1 MSSWPWL
8 ILVRNVF
15 VLYQG
20 YSLPSS
26 LCCLLW
32 RAGESNIGYMGLLDM
47 SLQNLSHHG
56 DAFGDEDR
64 RCELLGKSLS
74 VNLSSFSP
82 TFPCKSP
89 LNYDFSCC
97 SLHLM
102 LNFKITNS
110 FLDFKTFWWTPVMT
124 HSATLSQKRCGGK
137 SPPPPSSAT
146 HRVIF
151 NHFPECTASSSL
163 FHRIWV
169 QTVCFQVLSRYRWR
183 PRCRARAPCSPS
195 RRTATLWNL
204 CPSRVRMEKGLP
216 DVPQQPDPVIKS
228 DGVFFP
234 SANPEKKR
242 AKRKRKL
249 IVDQDKQLSDAE
261 IREQISD
268 FSDLVVTLDLAPPT
282 LQLMQW
288 KENGG
293 AHRLFARPCSCL
305 IAPQLIEVN
314 ICSWRL

>member
-32 RAGESNIGYMGLLDM
+32 WAGESNIGHMGLLDM
-47 SLQNLSHHG
+47 SLQNLSHDG

-89 LNYDFSCC
+89 LSYDFSCC

-102 LNFKITNS
+102 LNFNITNS

-124 HSATLSQKRCGGK
+124 HSATSSQKRCGGK
-137 SPPPPSSAT
+137 S
-146 HRVIF
+146 R
-151 NHFPECTASSSL
+151 C
-163 FHRIWV
+163 R
-169 QTVCFQVLSRYRWR
+169 CRWR

-195 RRTATLWNL
+195 RRTATLWNP
-204 CPSRVRMEKGLP
+204 CPSRVRMAKELP

-228 DGVFFP
+228 DGFGFFFILSWP
-234 SANPEKKR
+234 GEEEGKEEAQTDRGSGQAAERRWNQGTDVGFLGPCGHLGPGAPHAAAHAVEGERRSPQAVCSALLLPHRSAADRGKHLQLTSVNKR
-242 AKRKRKL
+242 A
-249 IVDQDKQLSDAE
+249 A
-261 IREQISD
+261 
-268 FSDLVVTLDLAPPT
+268 
-282 LQLMQW
+282 
-288 KENGG
+288 
-293 AHRLFARPCSCL
+293 ARF
-305 IAPQLIEVN
+305 
-314 ICSWRL
+314 